1 MLLNLVLYASHF
13 TFLENNSQLF
23 EMNSVEINKKEELLP
38 KYIIKVNISCG

>member
-1 MLLNLVLYASHF
+1 MLLNLVHYESHF